1 MALSVSDVRT
11 TVAEV
16 CTRPDVLDACRR
28 HDLGRV
34 IAILSANKVTQGQVS
49 ELTGIPQ
56 GRLSEYM
63 TGKRTPRASS
73 TFQTFA
79 DGLAMPRAAR
89 QALGLAADPAGSSP
103 IPGRPTPASRPSA
116 EAGLIYP
123 ATVAEATGYL
133 AQLWQ
138 ADLSHPAVS
147 WGEPEPHVWNDASLR
162 WLVDTGTTPGS
173 DVPRAVR
180 IGLADVERFRATVEM
195 FRQLDD
201 RFGGGHARTALV
213 QYLNADAARLLNG
226 QYTETIGRTL
236 FSAVAEATLL
246 AAWMSYD
253 SMPGSALAQRY
264 FVQALAL
271 AQAGGNRLLGASILD
286 AMSHQAT
293 YLGRYGEAANLARAA
308 RTGTQGIAT
317 PTLVSH
323 FHTME
328 ARALA
333 RIGDATGCDRALA
346 DAVHEFERRTPDS
359 DPPWIQYFNEAELSA
374 EFGHCLRDLGRP
386 IQSAQYASASVAAV
400 DDLTFLRSDFFATI
414 VLADAHMGAGE
425 VEQACGVALKA
436 LTAGEQIRSAR
447 CIDYLREF
455 RQRLARP
462 GDSRAVVEFHEQAS
476 TSRLWRIASQ
486 PGAGSS

>member
-16 CTRPDVLDACRR
+16 CARPDVLDACRR

-34 IAILSANKVTQGQVS
+34 IAILGANNVTQGQIA
-49 ELTGIPQ
+49 ELTGISQ
-56 GRLSEYM
+56 GRLSEYR
-63 TGKRTPRASS
+63 TGKRSPRASS

-79 DGLAMPRAAR
+79 GGLGMPRAAR

-103 IPGRPTPASRPSA
+103 LSGWRTPANSPSA
-116 EAGLIYP
+116 GAELVYP
-123 ATVAEATGYL
+123 ATVAEAAGNL

-138 ADLSHPAVS
+138 ADLSHPALS
-147 WGEPEPHVWNDASLR
+147 WGQPEPYAWNDASLR
-162 WLVDTGTTPGS
+162 WLVDSGTTPGS
-173 DVPRAVR
+173 DPPRPVR

-201 RFGGGHARTALV
+201 RFGGGHARTALI
-213 QYLNADAARLLNG
+213 QYLNADADRLLNG
-226 QYTETIGRTL
+226 QYTQTIGRAL

-253 SMPGSALAQRY
+253 SMPGAALAQRY

-271 AQAGGNRLLGASILD
+271 AQAGGDRLLGASILD

-293 YLGRYGEAANLARAA
+293 YLGRYSEAANLARAA

-359 DPPWIQYFNEAELSA
+359 DPPWIQYFNESELSA
-374 EFGHCLRDLGRP
+374 EFGHCLSDLGRP
-386 IQSAQYASASVAAV
+386 TQAAQYASASVAAV

-414 VLADAHMGAGE
+414 ILADAHMAAGE
-425 VEQACGVALKA
+425 AEQACGVALKA
-436 LTAGEQIRSAR
+436 LAAGEQIRSAR
-447 CIDYLREF
+447 CVNYLREF
-455 RQRLARP
+455 RQRLVRA

-476 TSRLWRIASQ
+476 TSRLWRIASSH
-486 PGAGSS
+486 ASSR